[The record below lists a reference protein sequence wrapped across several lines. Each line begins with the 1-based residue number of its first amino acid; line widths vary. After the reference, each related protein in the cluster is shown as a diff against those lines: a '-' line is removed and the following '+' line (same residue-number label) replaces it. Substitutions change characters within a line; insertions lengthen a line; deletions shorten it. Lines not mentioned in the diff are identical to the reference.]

1 MSQALAKA
9 LTRLIEVYPDSI
21 AGSTLTTSQKKQL
34 EEFCRKTQ
42 SVQVIPKG
50 RGVVYRI
57 LDMDVVKVTLEQL
70 APNQNV
76 SSSAP
81 PRAVNIATTR
91 SSKQG
96 HASHDVTYML
106 AKTVANPLW
115 RVSGVLTEHLKIATE
130 EFGVFSLE
138 VGGERN
144 RNLHTHHSIWLVE
157 NQALFDRLD
166 WLPNNEPTTVIWYR
180 GQLHNKL
187 IEWLSAPDRAPMVN
201 FFSDYDGVGLN
212 NYRRLR
218 SKLEERA
225 EFWLMPNWKELLVR
239 YGQSQLWVDTARE
252 FDSFERNSQS
262 LFEQC
267 PVLQGLV
274 TEMKKHGLALEQEAV
289 WLSDKYRQC
298 ELGKKE

>member
-1 MSQALAKA
+1 MTLALVKA
-9 LTRLIEVYPDSI
+9 LTRLVDVYPDSV
-21 AGSTLTTSQKKQL
+21 AGSAMTPSQKKQL

-42 SVQVIPKG
+42 CVQVIPKG
-50 RGVVYRI
+50 RGIAYKI
-57 LDMDVVKVTLEQL
+57 QNIDVVKVTLEQL

-76 SSSAP
+76 SPSAP
-81 PRAVNIATTR
+81 QRAVNIATTR

-96 HASHDVTYML
+96 RASHDVTYML

-115 RVSGVLTEHLKIATE
+115 RVSEVLTEHLKSATE

-166 WLPNNEPTTVIWYR
+166 WLPKHEPTTVIWYR

-187 IEWLSAPDRAPMVN
+187 IDWLSVPERAPMVY
-201 FFSDYDGVGLN
+201 FFADYDGVGLN
-212 NYRRLR
+212 NYSRLKMR
-218 SKLEERA
+218 LEQRT
-225 EFWLMPNWKELLVR
+225 EFWMMPNWRELLAR
-239 YGQSQLWVDTARE
+239 YGQNQLWNDTARE

-262 LFEQC
+262 LLRE
-267 PVLQGLV
+267 PSELQDLV
-274 TEMKKHGLALEQEAV
+274 TEMKKQGLALEQESI
-289 WLSDKYRQC
+289 WLN
-298 ELGKKE
+298 KK